1 MKEYRIKNKLLF
13 ESLNKEKIKVIDKD
27 NHITYLTDIYLL
39 NLIKQTMIE
48 ALKDFEDKK
57 KVKCSLQDIVKA
69 NLYYASSTKGK
80 LPEAN

>member
-1 MKEYRIKNKLLF
+1 
-13 ESLNKEKIKVIDKD
+13 
-27 NHITYLTDIYLL
+27 
-39 NLIKQTMIE
+39 MIE

-69 NLYYASSTKGK
+69 NLYNASSTKGK

>member
-1 MKEYRIKNKLLF
+1 
-13 ESLNKEKIKVIDKD
+13 
-27 NHITYLTDIYLL
+27 
-39 NLIKQTMIE
+39 MIE
-48 ALKDFEDKK
+48 TLKDFEDKK